1 MPLLRLSYIY
11 WLIHFNFYLTGPKK
25 HKLLLIKL
33 RYHALKNFARFLIEN
48 CLNYFLLFVS
58 LIYVKISFIAIIS
71 VFSGYIYITQLYH
84 HGCYWTPWAADLH
97 PKLKIRKIIFFQDF
111 LKYISITLREKCQ
124 NTEFF
129 LVPIPSERRYL
140 LQLMEKVE
148 MVITRMRWKAVHFN
162 SNEKTDNNIEDNTEW
177 YGLKSPC
184 SPRQVKEL
192 IPFENDSVEL
202 IRNIKFRK
210 IRNTFQE

>member
-1 MPLLRLSYIY
+1 MLKSALLLLYQFFQAIYIY
-11 WLIHFNFYLTGPKK
+11 STAIPPR
-25 HKLLLIKL
+25 LLLN
-33 RYHALKNFARFLIEN
+33 ALGRR
-48 CLNYFLLFVS
+48 S
-58 LIYVKISFIAIIS
+58 
-71 VFSGYIYITQLYH
+71 
-84 HGCYWTPWAADLH
+84 DLH

-162 SNEKTDNNIEDNTEW
+162 NSDSKDNINAGNTEW
-177 YGLKSPC
+177 YGLKSPY
-184 SPRQVKEL
+184 STRQVKEL
-192 IPFENDSVEL
+192 IPFENDFW
-202 IRNIKFRK
+202 N
-210 IRNTFQE
+210 